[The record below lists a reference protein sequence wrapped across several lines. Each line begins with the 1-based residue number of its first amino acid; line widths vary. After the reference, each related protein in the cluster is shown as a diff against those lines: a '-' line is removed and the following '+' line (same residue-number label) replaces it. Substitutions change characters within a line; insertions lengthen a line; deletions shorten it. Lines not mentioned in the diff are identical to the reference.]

1 MPEVTPTRGDE
12 RTKSLGKW
20 LTGSGVMIFALLLVV
35 AMLGLTV
42 FRQAHIIDALAS
54 GVSQQRDQFTA
65 CKNKP
70 ATAAGCT
77 TPVAAEPSVIVKQ
90 GKAGPIGA
98 TGIQGPQGPPG
109 IQGDP
114 GKQGPVGKPGIPGN
128 SPKCLLLVSACSGP
142 TGPRGDQGPAGP
154 AGKDGEQGPAGAD
167 GVAGKDGADG
177 ATGAQG
183 EMGVQGPKGVGISS
197 TTCQPDGAWLITY
210 TDGTT
215 DTAQGPCRIVP

>member
-1 MPEVTPTRGDE
+1 MSEVTPTRGDE
-12 RTKSLGKW
+12 RTRSLGKW
-20 LTGSGVMIFALLLVV
+20 LTGSGVMIFALLMVIGG
-35 AMLGLTV
+35 LGLTV
-42 FRQAHIIDALAS
+42 VRQVHIIDALAS

-98 TGIQGPQGPPG
+98 TGIQGPQGP
-109 IQGDP
+109 QGP
-114 GKQGPVGKPGIPGN
+114 IGPVGKPGIPGD

-167 GVAGKDGADG
+167 GAAGKDGADG

-183 EMGVQGPKGVGISS
+183 EMGAQGPKGVGINS
-197 TTCQPDGAWLITY
+197 TQCTDDNTPNGSHWLITY
-210 TDGTT
+210 ADGTSET
-215 DTAQGPCRIVP
+215 SPGPCRVKLP

>member
-1 MPEVTPTRGDE
+1 
-12 RTKSLGKW
+12 
-20 LTGSGVMIFALLLVV
+20 MIFALLMVIGG
-35 AMLGLTV
+35 LGLTV
-42 FRQAHIIDALAS
+42 VRQVHIIDALAS

-98 TGIQGPQGPPG
+98 TGIQGPQGP
-109 IQGDP
+109 QGP
-114 GKQGPVGKPGIPGN
+114 IGPVGKPGIPGD

-167 GVAGKDGADG
+167 GAAGKDGADG

-183 EMGVQGPKGVGISS
+183 EMGAQGPKGVGINS
-197 TTCQPDGAWLITY
+197 TQCTDDNTPNGSHWLITY
-210 TDGTT
+210 ADGTSET
-215 DTAQGPCRIVP
+215 SPGPCRVKLP